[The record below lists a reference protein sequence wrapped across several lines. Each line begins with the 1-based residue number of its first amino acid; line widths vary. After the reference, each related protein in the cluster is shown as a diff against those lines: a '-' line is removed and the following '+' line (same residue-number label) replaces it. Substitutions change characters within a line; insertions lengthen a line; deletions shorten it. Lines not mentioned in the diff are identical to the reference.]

1 MNEETKNGKESSSGV
16 DKGYLN
22 DFFVPSLRTFQ
33 AIGHPVFIMDREA
46 IDRQQFA
53 FVSELAPQTD
63 RNLRQAKGL
72 LVRGAER
79 IPAAAI
85 LEAKTAH
92 DFLEPFLRRNHH
104 LPAIVPEGPGAPA

>member
-1 MNEETKNGKESSSGV
+1 MSIKTKIALYISLLILGL
-16 DKGYLN
+16 YLISALALLS
-22 DFFVPSLRTFQ
+22 FFQGQL
-33 AIGHPVFIMDREA
+33 REA
-46 IDRQQFA
+46 IGRQQFA
-53 FVSELAPQTD
+53 FVSELARQTD
-63 RNLRQAKGL
+63 WNLRQAKGL